1 MLTAADQERL
11 IEVARALEARLR
23 DASVPLL
30 SGGAADI
37 GLPRSCLET
46 VVAYLKRHRKL
57 DDLVRFIAQLDALDQ
72 LTAQN
77 QQNPKAQ
84 YTTLRRELQAFL
96 PLHTLSADP
105 WLFVL
110 AWTARLLPGHRTTT
124 DRARD
129 DRAVASDRPARRRA
143 SDPTSRPARA
153 GAGSFGA
160 LGEALKQAG
169 VLGSSS
175 SSSARQR

>member
-1 MLTAADQERL
+1 MLTAAEQERL
-11 IEVARALEARLR
+11 IEIARALEARLR
-23 DASVPLL
+23 GASVPLL
-30 SGGAADI
+30 AGGAADI

-57 DDLVRFIAQLDALDQ
+57 DDLVRFIALLDALDQ

-84 YTTLRRELQAFL
+84 YATLRRDLQAFL
-96 PLHTLSADP
+96 PLHTLSADQ

-110 AWTARLLPGHRTTT
+110 AWAARLLPGHRTTPE
-124 DRARD
+124 RARN
-129 DRAVASDRPARRRA
+129 DRTAASDRPARGPRH
-143 SDPTSRPARA
+143 DPGPRPPRSST
-153 GAGSFGA
+153 GGFGA

-175 SSSARQR
+175 SSTPRR